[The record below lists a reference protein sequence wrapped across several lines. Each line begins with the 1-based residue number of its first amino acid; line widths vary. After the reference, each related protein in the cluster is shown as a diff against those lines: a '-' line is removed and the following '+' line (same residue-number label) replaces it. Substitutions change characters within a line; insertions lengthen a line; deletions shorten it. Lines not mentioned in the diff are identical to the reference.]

1 MQISPSMLASNFAKL
16 SDELKKIEKN
26 GADYVHLDVMD
37 GMFVPNITFGAPVI
51 KSMRKYSGLPFDV
64 HLMINE
70 PLRYIDD
77 FVKAGA
83 DIITFHVEAESDIE
97 GTIRKIKDSGVKCG
111 LSIKPGTPVEELYPF
126 INKIDLALIMTVEP
140 GFGGQ
145 KFMPGMMEKVRLLKD
160 KIRETG
166 AAVKIEVDGGIDEK
180 TANIAGAS
188 GVDICVAG
196 TSVFKADNMKS
207 RIDAIKSCNHQ
218 QIQRV

>member
-1 MQISPSMLASNFAKL
+1 MEISPSMLASDFAKL
-16 SDELKKIEKN
+16 SDELKKIEEN

-64 HLMINE
+64 HLMIKE

-111 LSIKPGTPVEELYPF
+111 LSIKPGTPVEDLYPF
-126 INKIDLALIMTVEP
+126 INKIDLALVMTVEP

-145 KFMPGMMEKVRLLKD
+145 KFMPEMMEKVRFLKD
-160 KIRETG
+160 KIKETS
-166 AAVKIEVDGGIDEK
+166 ATVKIEVDGGIDED
-180 TANIAGAS
+180 TAKIAGAS

-196 TSVFKADNMKS
+196 TAVFKVGNMRE
-207 RIDAIKSCNHQ
+207 RIDAIKSCSYQ
-218 QIQRV
+218 QT

>member
-1 MQISPSMLASNFAKL
+1 MEISPSMLASNFANL

-51 KSMRKYSGLPFDV
+51 KSMRKYSVLPFDV

-70 PLRYIDD
+70 PFRYIDD

-97 GTIRKIKDSGVKCG
+97 GTIHKIKSGGVKCG
-111 LSIKPGTPVEELYPF
+111 LSIKPGTPVEVLYPF
-126 INKIDLALIMTVEP
+126 IKEIDLALVMTVEP

-145 KFMPGMMEKVRLLKD
+145 KFMPEMMEKVRLLKD
-160 KIRETG
+160 KITETG

-180 TANIAGAS
+180 TAKLAGAS

-196 TSVFKADNMKS
+196 TAIFNASNMQASIK
-207 RIDAIKSCNHQ
+207 AIKNGSHK
-218 QIQRV
+218 QI

>member
-1 MQISPSMLASNFAKL
+1 MEISPSMLASDFAKL
-16 SDELKKIEKN
+16 SDELKKIEEN

-64 HLMINE
+64 HLMIKE
-70 PLRYIDD
+70 PSRYIDD

-83 DIITFHVEAESDIE
+83 DIITFHVEAESDME
-97 GTIRKIKDSGVKCG
+97 GTIQKIKDSGVKCG
-111 LSIKPGTPVEELYPF
+111 LSIKPGTPVDELYPF

-145 KFMPGMMEKVRLLKD
+145 KFMPEMLKKVRFLKD
-160 KIRETG
+160 KIKKTG
-166 AAVKIEVDGGIDEK
+166 AAVKIEVDGGIDEE
-180 TANIAGAS
+180 TAKIAGAS

-196 TSVFKADNMKS
+196 TSVFNASDIKA
-207 RIDAIKSCNHQ
+207 RINAIKSYGS
-218 QIQRV
+218 QRT

>member
-1 MQISPSMLASNFAKL
+1 MEISPSILASDFAKL

-97 GTIRKIKDSGVKCG
+97 GTIRKIKESGVKCG
-111 LSIKPGTPVEELYPF
+111 LSIKPGTPAEELYPF

-145 KFMPGMMEKVRLLKD
+145 KFMPKMMEKVSILKD
-160 KIRETG
+160 KIKETG
-166 AAVKIEVDGGIDEK
+166 AAVKMEVDGGIDEE
-180 TANIAGAS
+180 TAKIAGAS

-196 TSVFKADNMKS
+196 TAIFNASNMKE
-207 RIDAIKSCNHQ
+207 RIESIKSCGCRR
-218 QIQRV
+218 I